1 MAAGGRSVA
10 RALACALAA
19 ASAAAVAGPSFTAD
33 FSQTAAPLNMPLL
46 DCVGSGHGSLALRAD
61 YREHLARV
69 QRDIG
74 FKHVRGHGLL
84 HDDMS
89 ALLGGRAS
97 LANLFSVVDFYLSV
111 GLRPFFEVSYMP
123 QALAA
128 DPDALIMHYRACV
141 SAFAAD
147 KAQAW
152 AAFVAEVFAGLEAR
166 YGADEVRT
174 WSIECWNEPAGPGF
188 LPRPNMTRLA
198 AYFELYEV
206 TARAVASVDP
216 LLRVGGPATQNLL
229 WIPDLLNFTDAG
241 RRVPQRFVS
250 THYYPTEMGAA
261 EITRTS
267 WEDNI
272 TAAADVAEAAGLPL
286 VVTEFSA
293 GLANGAYDAPFA
305 AAFVVHAAAA
315 FLGARNVPTLSWWTF
330 SDVFEETGFMSQ
342 TWVNTYGLQTKY
354 GVPKPAY
361 RAFEMLAA
369 LPSTGVFVD
378 ADAGGAPRRPR
389 SGPAARCTAT
399 VGTVDVVTAVDASL
413 GTTVVLHAL
422 VTNFNA
428 NVENATDPTTGLPIA
443 TASGVTIKFSGLP
456 AHAVLPTAAS
466 LSLIDSKHAWAR
478 PAFVANG
485 SPMYPTPAQIA
496 AEQEASLV
504 VPVPIALLDHGGGQV
519 SFTLPDLEPYAVAR
533 VLVTI
538 AVPPPRPL

>member
-1 MAAGGRSVA
+1 MRAAA
-10 RALACALAA
+10 FALSLSLAA
-19 ASAAAVAGPSFTAD
+19 STSTPFVAAAAGPSFTAD
-33 FSQTAAPLNMPLL
+33 FSQTAALNFPLL

-174 WSIECWNEPAGPGF
+174 WSIECWNEPAGSGF
-188 LPRPNMTRLA
+188 KPRPNTTRPA

-216 LLRVGGPATQNLL
+216 LLRVGGPATQSLL

-241 RRVPQRFVS
+241 RRVPQSFVS

-272 TAAADVAEAAGLPL
+272 TAAADVARRHGVLSRPRERRLRRALRGRLCRARGSRFPGRKERADAELVDVQRRFRRDRVHEPDLGKHIRPADKVWRPKASLPRLRDAGRAARDGRLR
-286 VVTEFSA
+286 
-293 GLANGAYDAPFA
+293 GRGRRRR
-305 AAFVVHAAAA
+305 AAAA
-315 FLGARNVPTLSWWTF
+315 RQWPRCALHGNCRH
-330 SDVFEETGFMSQ
+330 GRRRH
-342 TWVNTYGLQTKY
+342 G
-354 GVPKPAY
+354 
-361 RAFEMLAA
+361 RRRLA
-369 LPSTGVFVD
+369 GHD
-378 ADAGGAPRRPR
+378 RR
-389 SGPAARCTAT
+389 AARACHK
-399 VGTVDVVTAVDASL
+399 L
-413 GTTVVLHAL
+413 QR
-422 VTNFNA
+422 
-428 NVENATDPTTGLPIA
+428 E
-443 TASGVTIKFSGLP
+443 
-456 AHAVLPTAAS
+456 
-466 LSLIDSKHAWAR
+466 R
-478 PAFVANG
+478 
-485 SPMYPTPAQIA
+485 
-496 AEQEASLV
+496 
-504 VPVPIALLDHGGGQV
+504 
-519 SFTLPDLEPYAVAR
+519 
-533 VLVTI
+533 
-538 AVPPPRPL
+538 